1 MSLGGPL
8 WNPFEFR
15 VFGRLLEEE
24 GIISFA
30 AAGNSAG
37 TWLVYPASY
46 NGVRSVAAVDK
57 DMNHAKFSQSNHRV
71 DLAAPGVDVLS
82 LLPKGDCTI
91 CEATG
96 ATNGYGI
103 TSGSSMATPHAAGV
117 AALLWS
123 FKPEATAEEILTAME
138 LSATDLGSPGHD
150 TKYGH
155 GLVNAIEALKILN
168 GGPLSEGPSVSMEI
182 SEELANPILAVEEDE
197 DEELEPISESSS
209 PPTPIFTPSTL
220 EQTNATSIAMA
231 ASQTEFDE
239 EKSSNACSTGHVS
252 FDLTLQTDAYGS
264 EVSWELFNGRDG
276 RKVLSVDT
284 DTLRDNR
291 LYQKQICVP
300 DDCYVFSIY
309 DSQNDG

>member
-57 DMNHAKFSQSNHRV
+57 NMNHAEFSQSNRRV

-82 LLPKGDCTI
+82 LLPKGDCAI

-103 TSGSSMATPHAAGV
+103 TSGTSMATPHAAGV

-138 LSATDLGSPGHD
+138 LSAVDLGSPGHD
-150 TKYGH
+150 SKYGH

-168 GGPLSEGPSVSMEI
+168 GGPLSEGSISMEM
-182 SEELANPILAVEEDE
+182 SAELANPILAVKEE
-197 DEELEPISESSS
+197 EEEVEPENDSSS
-209 PPTPIFTPSTL
+209 PPTPTFIPATA
-220 EQTNATSIAMA
+220 EQTDAASVAMA
-231 ASQTEFDE
+231 APQAELDE
-239 EKSSNACSTGHVS
+239 EKSSNACNTGHVS

-264 EVSWELFNGRDG
+264 EISWELLYGRDG
-276 RKVLSVDT
+276 RQVLSVET

-291 LYQKQICVP
+291 LYQRQICVP
-300 DDCYVFSIY
+300 DDCYVFSIH